1 MHHRR
6 HAIEISDKSTFVCA
20 LRKRARVLRPA
31 GKSGRG
37 TFREQTFLIKWIL
50 SYVVVPIN
58 LIHAADEGRGGGR
71 VRGRQE
77 I

>member
-1 MHHRR
+1 M
-6 HAIEISDKSTFVCA
+6 CA

-31 GKSGRG
+31 GKSGQE

-50 SYVVVPIN
+50 SYAAVPIN
-58 LIHAADEGRGGGR
+58 LIHAADEGGGGRRER